1 MIAVQN
7 LQFYVFLSQNSR
19 LLLALSIARFLP
31 SQKDKTLKDDE
42 DQALHK
48 TKMSQKSCLRGKW
61 GGEGEVKC

>member
-19 LLLALSIARFLP
+19 LILALSIARFLP

-48 TKMSQKSCLRGKW
+48 NHKNVTKILSTGKM
-61 GGEGEVKC
+61 GR